1 LGSILVVNGEQNETY
16 ISDIQHVRRRET
28 IAMTPSD
35 SFTALKSLVT
45 LACCYHKSNV
55 EADKKSV
62 LDSIRTI
69 TNTTTKPLVASSGL
83 SIQYAIMM
91 GLIHDAVEKHK
102 GKAIKII
109 VPKLLWWNE
118 RPSETCR
125 CLIIMSK

>member
-1 LGSILVVNGEQNETY
+1 MELTFIGLYANLGSILVVNGEQNETY

-35 SFTALKSLVT
+35 SFTALETCTRL
-45 LACCYHKSNV
+45 LLPQKSNV
-55 EADKKSV
+55 EADKSV

-91 GLIHDAVEKHK
+91 GLIHDAVEN
-102 GKAIKII
+102 IKEKRS
-109 VPKLLWWNE
+109 KL
-118 RPSETCR
+118 
-125 CLIIMSK
+125 

>member
-1 LGSILVVNGEQNETY
+1 
-16 ISDIQHVRRRET
+16 
-28 IAMTPSD
+28 
-35 SFTALKSLVT
+35 
-45 LACCYHKSNV
+45 V

-91 GLIHDAVEKHK
+91 GLIRCRRKHK

-109 VPKLLWWNE
+109 VPPSYGGTNDQDVSLLV
-118 RPSETCR
+118 
-125 CLIIMSK
+125 LIMSK

>member
-45 LACCYHKSNV
+45 HLACCYQKSNV
-55 EADKKSV
+55 EAEKSV

-91 GLIHDAVEKHK
+91 GLIH
-102 GKAIKII
+102 
-109 VPKLLWWNE
+109 
-118 RPSETCR
+118 CR
-125 CLIIMSK
+125 RKT